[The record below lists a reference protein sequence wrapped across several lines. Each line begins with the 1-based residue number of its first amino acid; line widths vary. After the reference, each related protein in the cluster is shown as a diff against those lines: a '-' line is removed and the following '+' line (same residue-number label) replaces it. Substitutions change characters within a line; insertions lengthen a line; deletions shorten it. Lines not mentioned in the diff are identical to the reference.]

1 MGAPE
6 SGTLIIRELSFPL
19 LHFIVIK
26 TSNDSIGW
34 RVIPISTLEKL
45 GEKWFSN
52 VISLIFIQNTPQ
64 TIPPTYPQL
73 ERALSLWPLLLRFL
87 KQYNKPK
94 QHVSPTPPPIHGS
107 LSFATISVYL
117 PLLSK
122 FLASPFHLLY
132 INWAAISHDE
142 MHQIN
147 KLYNSR
153 FF

>member
-94 QHVSPTPPPIHGS
+94 QHVSPTPPPHSWFPISCENLCVPTPSVKISCQPLSPSIHK
-107 LSFATISVYL
+107 LSS
-117 PLLSK
+117 
-122 FLASPFHLLY
+122 HLTWRDAP
-132 INWAAISHDE
+132 N
-142 MHQIN
+142 
-147 KLYNSR
+147 
-153 FF
+153 